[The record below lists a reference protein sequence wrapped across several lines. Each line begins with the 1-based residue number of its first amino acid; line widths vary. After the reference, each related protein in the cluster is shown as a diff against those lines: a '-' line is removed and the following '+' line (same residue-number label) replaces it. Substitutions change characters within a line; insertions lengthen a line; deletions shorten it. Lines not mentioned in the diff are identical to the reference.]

1 MQQDRAAN
9 RDADDM
15 AFQADELS
23 RAAFLRL
30 LAAGGASALLGGG
43 GAALAAEGDLITR
56 PIPSSG
62 EALPAIGLGTWL
74 AFDVGASDDDR
85 AAQKEVLKRLMAG
98 GGSLID
104 SSPMYGRA
112 EQVVGDLLTALRA
125 HDQAFIA
132 TKVWTRGRDAG
143 IAQMEQSF
151 RRFQTDRIDLMQIHN
166 LVDWETHLPTLR
178 EWQAAGRFRYLGI
191 THYTSAA
198 LPDLARVLE
207 REPFDFVQLAYSI
220 GVREAEQRVLPLAAE
235 RGVAVLVNR
244 PYERGS
250 LFRAVRGQALP
261 AWAADFD
268 CASWGQF
275 FLKFILGHPAVTC
288 IIPGTSKPKHM
299 TDNLGAGRG
308 ALPDAGQRKKML
320 DVWERL

>member
-1 MQQDRAAN
+1 MQHDRTAN
-9 RDADDM
+9 PRDSATMAPHDDM
-15 AFQADELS
+15 S

-43 GAALAAEGDLITR
+43 AARAAEGGLITR

-62 EALPAIGLGTWL
+62 APLPVVGLGTWL
-74 AFDVGASDDDR
+74 AFDVGASDSDR
-85 AAQKEVLKRLMAG
+85 AAQKEVLTRLVAG
-98 GGSLID
+98 GGSVID

-112 EQVVGDLLTALRA
+112 EQVVGDLLSALGTR
-125 HDQAFIA
+125 DQAFIA

-151 RRFQTDRIDLMQIHN
+151 RRFRTDRIDLMQIHN

-178 EWQAAGRFRYLGI
+178 EWKAAGRFRYLGI
-191 THYTSAA
+191 THYTSSA

-207 REPFDFVQLAYSI
+207 QAPFDFVQLAYSI
-220 GVREAEQRVLPLAAE
+220 GVRDAEQRVLPLAAE

-244 PYERGS
+244 PYERGA
-250 LFRAVRGQALP
+250 LFRAVRDRPLP
-261 AWAADFD
+261 LWAADFD

-288 IIPGTSKPKHM
+288 VIPGTSKPKHM
-299 TDNLGAGRG
+299 ADNLGAGRG
-308 ALPDAGQRKKML
+308 ALPDAGQRKTML
-320 DVWERL
+320 AFWESL